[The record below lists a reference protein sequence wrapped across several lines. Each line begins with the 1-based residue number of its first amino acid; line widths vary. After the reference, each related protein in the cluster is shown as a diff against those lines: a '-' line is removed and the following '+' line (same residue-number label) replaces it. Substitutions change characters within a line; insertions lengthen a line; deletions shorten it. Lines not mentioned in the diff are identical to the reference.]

1 MEKVNEKTR
10 DAILKFALEYKEKRA
25 NALSGENEEELK
37 NKLEA
42 IRKHSIGSLSEIKSR
57 AVMMLQENGFV
68 VYEAKDAKEAVEK
81 IKDIMAGSRLA
92 VKSKSNVLDEIK
104 LKESIKTEIVET
116 DLGDFINQ
124 FTGNEDMHPVIPAL
138 NLTPKEIAAA
148 IKAKFKINV
157 EAEPEAIMA
166 FAREYLREKIKTADV
181 GLTGANVITA
191 DGKVVL
197 LENEGNISLVSR
209 MPEKHII
216 VAGIEKFAEN
226 VEEAMHVVKC
236 SAIWGTGQKWP
247 AYVSV
252 IAGPSKT
259 GDIQNR
265 HITGAQ
271 GAKEAHVILLDN
283 GRTKMISQGSVAG
296 APNSPSLGSE
306 SFGELLQCIGCG
318 ACLDFCPAF
327 HQLGSGFGCETLG
340 GIKGISSRFVKDSH
354 QAAFDSGAFRCL
366 TCLSCKINCP
376 AKIDF
381 SRYILKVRTEL
392 AKEGLEPDK
401 AKEMLAKMREFGN
414 PFGKPGEAPKE
425 LYCC

>member
-1 MEKVNEKTR
+1 MEKINEKTR

-42 IRKHSIGSLSEIKSR
+42 IRKHSIGSLSDIKAR
-57 AVMMLQENGFV
+57 AIASLQENGFV
-68 VYEAKDAKEAVEK
+68 VHEAKDAGDAIEN
-81 IKDIMAGSRLA
+81 IKNIIAGSKLA
-92 VKSKSNVLDEIK
+92 VKAKSNVLDEIK
-104 LKESIKTEIVET
+104 LKESITETEIVET

-124 FTGNEDMHPVIPAL
+124 FTGNVDMHPVIPAL

-148 IKAKFKINV
+148 IKSKFKISV
-157 EAEPEAIMA
+157 KDEPEAIMA
-166 FAREYLREKIKTADV
+166 FAREYLREKIKKADI
-181 GLTGANVITA
+181 GMTGANVITA
-191 DGKVVL
+191 DGKVIL

-216 VAGIEKFAEN
+216 VAGIEKFVEN
-226 VEEAMHVVKC
+226 IEDAMHVVRC

-247 AYVSV
+247 VYVSV

-283 GRTKMISQGSVAG
+283 GRTEMINQG
-296 APNSPSLGSE
+296 
-306 SFGELLQCIGCG
+306 FGELLQCIGCG

-327 HQLGSGFGCETLG
+327 HQLQSGFGCETLG

-354 QAAFDSGAFRCL
+354 KAALDCGAFRCL

-376 AKIDF
+376 AKINF
-381 SRYILKVRTEL
+381 STYIMKVRAEL
-392 AKEGLEPDK
+392 AKEGLEPEK
-401 AKEMLAKMREFGN
+401 AKEMVEKMKEFGN